1 MGFLPNFRIS
11 SPLSAAIVVLGSGLS
26 AQAADVAI
34 KPATP
39 APAWIDTLT
48 VTGAIEA
55 GETFNPGYPS
65 NGLNFGSLFTD
76 KANSVLL
83 NQALLTVQRPL
94 DTNAT
99 GYDVGFKIQ
108 TMVGSDARYTHY
120 LGELDYI
127 LPGRIQY
134 DIVEAWGAVH
144 LPWLYKGGIDVKV
157 GQYVTLEGAEVIPA
171 ADNLLYSHSYIFNF
185 GVPLKHTGVMTISHI
200 DPLFDVYAGV
210 DTGVNTSVGWPGDNN
225 RALAF
230 HGGVGLNLLDGNLTI
245 LATTHIGPENP
256 DVPAVVTACE
266 CNPNRALRY
275 LNDVTATWKATDKLT
290 FITDLNYIH
299 DNAFHASGYGVAQYA
314 AYAIND
320 WLKIVGRAE
329 VWRDAQGFFVAAYP
343 GNIDFVNAEHGFN
356 YANMGDGTYYTYG
369 IIPASAPTT
378 YLELT
383 AGLNITPTLP
393 TDPALPLI
401 KGLIVRPEV
410 RYDASLSHTTPF
422 DAGQKAS
429 QFTFAGDI
437 IVKF

>member
-1 MGFLPNFRIS
+1 MAFLRMQSALFS
-11 SPLSAAIVVLGSGLS
+11 VGASLLALSLAQS
-26 AQAADVAI
+26 ARAADVEA
-34 KPATP
+34 KPA
-39 APAWIDTLT
+39 APPPSWVDTLT
-48 VTGAIEA
+48 VSGAIEA
-55 GETFNPGYPS
+55 GGNFNPGYPPD
-65 NGLNFGSLFTD
+65 GLNFGQTFTD

-94 DTNAT
+94 DPNAT
-99 GYDVGFKIQ
+99 GYDFGLKIQ
-108 TMVGSDARYTHY
+108 TMYGSDARYTHY

-127 LPGRIQY
+127 LSGRNQF
-134 DIVEAWGAVH
+134 DIVEAWGVVH
-144 LPWLYKGGIDVKV
+144 LPWLYTGGIDVKF
-157 GQYVTLEGAEVIPA
+157 GQFVTLEGAEVISA
-171 ADNLLYSHSYIFNF
+171 GDNLLYSHSYIFNF
-185 GVPLKHTGVMTISHI
+185 GTPLKNTGVLTISHV
-200 DPLFDVYAGV
+200 DPLLDVYLGF

-230 HGGVGLNLLDGNLTI
+230 NGGIGLNLLGGNLTI
-245 LATTHIGPENP
+245 LASTHIGPENP
-256 DVPAVVTACE
+256 DVPAVIAACA

-275 LNDVTATWKATDKLT
+275 LDDVTATWKVTDKLT
-290 FITDLNYIH
+290 LITDINYIY
-299 DNAFHASGYGVAQYA
+299 DQGFHASGYGVAQYA

-320 WLKIVGRAE
+320 WLKVVGRAE
-329 VWRDAQGFFVAAYP
+329 VWRDNQNFFVAAYP

-356 YANMGDGTYYTYG
+356 YANLGDGSYYLYG
-369 IIPASAPTT
+369 ITTAPAATT

-401 KGLIVRPEV
+401 KGLIVRPEI